1 MKAMVLAAGRGER
14 LRPLTDSIPKPMIP
28 VAGRPVLEHVV
39 RLLARHGFDQ
49 IAINLHH
56 MPDAITGYFGDGRD
70 FGVEII
76 YSREEEMLGTAGAV
90 RRLSTF
96 FDQRFLV
103 YYGDNLMNVDLS
115 ELWHGH
121 ECEGVRTS
129 IGLAFMDDPTS
140 RGIVQLDDNSRVT
153 RFVEKPGVEEIF
165 DDYHVNA
172 GVYVLEP
179 SIIDLIPPDSVYD
192 FARDLFPRM
201 LADGAS
207 IHGHRLV
214 GQVLSTDTPER
225 YENTRRL
232 VSEGVFSLP

>member
-1 MKAMVLAAGRGER
+1 
-14 LRPLTDSIPKPMIP
+14 MIP

-49 IAINLHH
+49 IAVNLHH
-56 MPDAITGYFGDGRD
+56 MPDAITAHFGNGRD
-70 FGVEII
+70 FGVAIT
-76 YSREEEMLGTAGAV
+76 YSHEEQMLGTAGAV

-96 FDQRFLV
+96 FDKRFLV

-115 ELWHGH
+115 ELWRVH
-121 ECEGVRTS
+121 ECEGVQAS

-140 RGIVQLDDNSRVT
+140 RGIVQLDDSSRVT
-153 RFVEKPGVEEIF
+153 RFVEKPREEEIF

-172 GVYVLEP
+172 GVYILEP
-179 SIIDLIPPDSVYD
+179 SIIDLIPPDCAYD
-192 FARDLFPRM
+192 FARDLFPGM
-201 LADGAS
+201 LADGAA

-225 YENTRRL
+225 YETTCRQ
-232 VSEGVFSLP
+232 VSDGAFALP